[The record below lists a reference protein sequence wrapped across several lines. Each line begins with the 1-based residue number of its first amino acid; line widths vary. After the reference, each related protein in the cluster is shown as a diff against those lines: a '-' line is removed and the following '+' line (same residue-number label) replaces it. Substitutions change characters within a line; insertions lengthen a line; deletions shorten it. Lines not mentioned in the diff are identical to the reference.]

1 MKDVLK
7 VAYYSQIY
15 RVMAD
20 LYIIEKLSLTDA
32 CSRLNISTTTYYR
45 ILKHLGFPSVSL
57 MKDARMNV
65 KMNENKE
72 DSDNEVIDP
81 C

>member
-1 MKDVLK
+1 MKNV
-7 VAYYSQIY
+7 YYNLIY
-15 RVMAD
+15 RAMAD

-32 CSRLNISTTTYYR
+32 CARLNISTTTYYR
-45 ILKHLGFPSVSL
+45 IIKYLGFPSVSS
-57 MKDARMNV
+57 MKDARLNFE
-65 KMNENKE
+65 MNENKE